1 MVNIETKACGPVL
14 PLTLGWEK
22 SARLRKH
29 VLKPSKQYVQTK
41 MQVCTKNCKQDC
53 GEEESQSHARPI
65 YSEAKSPEELE
76 AI

>member
-14 PLTLGWEK
+14 PLTLGREK
-22 SARLRKH
+22 S
-29 VLKPSKQYVQTK
+29 K
-41 MQVCTKNCKQDC
+41 MRVCTKNWKQGC

-65 YSEAKSPEELE
+65 YSEATSPEEVE